1 MRAFAALIAAL
12 CMIGFTLPAQALGMQ
27 FCDDLKD
34 DHARMACLQQHIIHL
49 EQTIVVLAG
58 RLATVENAL
67 QMTISTDTSYKLRST
82 DQGKC
87 LGLGGDKR
95 DETAVV
101 SCDSP
106 DSWTVMTGG
115 ADQEAGQD
123 PRAAYRLWGCGAGA
137 SGAATPQAAAGDQPS
152 PRGKGT
158 NPCKGL
164 DQAACTAK
172 ADSCAWKAEKNKCGL
187 KDKQ

>member
-67 QMTISTDTSYKLRST
+67 QKTISTDTSYKLRST

-101 SCDSP
+101 SCDTP
-106 DSWTVMTGG
+106 RFLDGDKGG

-123 PRAAYRLWGCGAGA
+123 PRAAYRLWGCGWRLRRGDATSCGRGSA
-137 SGAATPQAAAGDQPS
+137 QAREGKGPIHARGSTRPLARQKPTAA
-152 PRGKGT
+152 RGKPRRT
-158 NPCKGL
+158 NAG
-164 DQAACTAK
+164 
-172 ADSCAWKAEKNKCGL
+172 
-187 KDKQ
+187 